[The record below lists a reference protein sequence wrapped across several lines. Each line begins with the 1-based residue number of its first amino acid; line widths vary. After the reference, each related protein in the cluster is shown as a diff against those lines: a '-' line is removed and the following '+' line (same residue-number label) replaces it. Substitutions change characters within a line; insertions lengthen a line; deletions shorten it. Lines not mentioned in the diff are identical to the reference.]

1 MRYNY
6 FLKIYNYN
14 RIFLFMQNSNVST
27 MSYTSLPVVNVNLTS
42 YKQEF
47 EVPKEIRCKYGEINT
62 PFFFI
67 EKMFSLL
74 ETNEFNNPNK
84 KWLDIGTGKGYFS
97 IYLFKKL
104 FIGLEQIIPNV
115 DERVEHIIC
124 NMMYMTEI
132 QEDNCNELKRLFGE
146 NCNVFCG
153 DFLSNVEIG
162 DHAFD
167 FVIGNPPFNNNG
179 VKKVPTNS
187 DANKKEDGTTV
198 WISFIK
204 KAVDLLRDATGKML
218 VIIPSIWMKTDKAKM
233 HDFMLQY
240 KIEKITCMNNTETN
254 KIFNKYAQTPTCY
267 FLLTKDCINNGVV
280 TVYDQDKKGYESW
293 RVREIE
299 EKDCFENNM
308 VSVSNIIPVF
318 GINIIKKIMKKFEL
332 DVHIGENISENGS
345 TGPVINSLSVI
356 KTNLPNKDSKFSNI
370 QDKTYIHPNI
380 NTCQLGADGLTPEL
394 VINYSNISQPHSGKP
409 KLVMA
414 HKMYGFPYIDVSG
427 TYGISNRDNYII
439 LNRPLEEL
447 FILKAFF
454 STKTALYLFETT
466 RYRMKYLEKYIFDL
480 IPDVT
485 HLSDFTKNCNEID
498 DIYLWNYFGFD
509 ADDIKNVQKLHKKEY
524 KFFK

>member
-1 MRYNY
+1 
-6 FLKIYNYN
+6 
-14 RIFLFMQNSNVST
+14 MQNYTENNNIANL
-27 MSYTSLPVVNVNLTS
+27 SYALLPVVGLDMNS

-47 EVPKEIRCKYGEINT
+47 EVPKEIRYKYGEINT

-67 EKMFSLL
+67 EKMFALL
-74 ETNEFNNPNK
+74 DACEFNDPNK
-84 KWLDIGTGKGYFS
+84 KWLDIGSGKGYFS

-104 FIGLEQIIPNV
+104 FNGLEMAIPNI

-124 NMMYMTEI
+124 NMMFMTEI

-153 DFLSNVEIG
+153 DFIANNETG
-162 DHAFD
+162 DHVFD

-187 DANKKEDGTTV
+187 DANKKEDGTTI

-204 KAVDLLRDATGKML
+204 KAIDLLRDESGKML

-267 FLLTKDCINNGVV
+267 FLLTKDCIHNGVV
-280 TVYDQDKKGYESW
+280 TVYDQDKKNYEPW
-293 RVREIE
+293 MVRDIE
-299 EKDCFENNM
+299 DTISAQHAMHKIPN
-308 VSVSNIIPVF
+308 VIPVF
-318 GINIIKKIMKKFEL
+318 GINIIKKIMRKFEC
-332 DVHIGENISENGS
+332 DGGDI
-345 TGPVINSLSVI
+345 INSLCVV
-356 KTNLPNKDSKFSNI
+356 KTNLPNKDSKFSNVK
-370 QDKTYIHPNI
+370 DNTYIHPNI
-380 NTCQLGADGLTPEL
+380 NTCQLGKDGLTPEL

-414 HKMYGFPYIDVSG
+414 HKMYGFPYIDETG
-427 TYGISNRDNYII
+427 LYGISNRDNYII
-439 LNRPLEEL
+439 LNRPLNEL
-447 FILKAFF
+447 LILKAFF

-466 RYRMKYLEKYIFDL
+466 RYRMKYLEKYVFDL
-480 IPDVT
+480 IPDIT
-485 HLSDFTKNCNEID
+485 QLSDFTKNDKEID

-509 ADDIKNVQKLHKKEY
+509 ADDIKNVQKLHKKNY
-524 KFFK
+524 KFFN